1 MLRLMPA
8 WLHRVRIFAP
18 LGQPSLIRLGAIGEL
33 ADIDDGA
40 TLCREDDPADRLYV
54 PLDGMV
60 TPSAHAADGRS
71 AVLEVVRPIRHL
83 VLATVLAGLP
93 YVVSAMTITPG
104 GRCYATIQGWQVLGC
119 ARRHG
124 SRTFRLYLLP
134 LARTTRPQQPP
145 VASADGQAAPRRP
158 NRLSA

>member
-33 ADIDDGA
+33 ADIEDGA

-104 GRCYATIQGWQVLGC
+104 GVLVIGASDLQTLLRDDPGLASVGMRTQ
-119 ARRHG
+119 AR
-124 SRTFRLYLLP
+124 
-134 LARTTRPQQPP
+134 QQN
-145 VASADGQAAPRRP
+145 V
-158 NRLSA
+158 